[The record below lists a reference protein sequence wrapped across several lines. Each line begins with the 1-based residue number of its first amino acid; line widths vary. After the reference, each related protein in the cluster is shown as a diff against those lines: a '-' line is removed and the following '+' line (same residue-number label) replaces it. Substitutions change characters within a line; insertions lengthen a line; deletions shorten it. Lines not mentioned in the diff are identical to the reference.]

1 MAEILSCDQV
11 QRRMQSFFAERIR
24 FLTVVATNLHRLS
37 PIVYAKKQS
46 SQGRNI
52 ASELYHIANWAD
64 PGYNFFMKSFYTRK
78 GDDGYTGLL
87 QGGRVP
93 KNHPIPEAVGTLDEA
108 SAALGV
114 ARAACQGNSNS
125 EIILMVQRDLYSI
138 MAEIAASPEHA
149 VQFRQV
155 NDSRVSWLE
164 AQVDLLS
171 AEVTLPKDFIVPG
184 DSPAGAALALA
195 RTIVRRAERQVAGLF
210 HSKLVENPELLR
222 YLNRLSSLCFVLEL
236 SENQSW
242 VNATP
247 TLARDV

>member
-1 MAEILSCDQV
+1 
-11 QRRMQSFFAERIR
+11 
-24 FLTVVATNLHRLS
+24 
-37 PIVYAKKQS
+37 
-46 SQGRNI
+46 
-52 ASELYHIANWAD
+52 
-64 PGYNFFMKSFYTRK
+64 MKSFYTRK

-87 QGGRVP
+87 KEGRVP
-93 KNHPIPEAVGTLDEA
+93 KNHPIPETVGVLDEA

-114 ARAACQGNSNS
+114 ARAACQGNSS
-125 EIILMVQRDLYSI
+125 ALIILSVQRDLYSI

-149 VQFRQV
+149 EQFRHV
-155 NDSRVSWLE
+155 NASRVGWLE

-171 AEVTLPKDFIVPG
+171 AQVTLPGDFIVPG

-195 RTIVRRAERQVAGLF
+195 RTIVRRAERQVAGLV
-210 HSKLVENPELLR
+210 HAKVIENLELLR

-242 VNATP
+242 GKATP